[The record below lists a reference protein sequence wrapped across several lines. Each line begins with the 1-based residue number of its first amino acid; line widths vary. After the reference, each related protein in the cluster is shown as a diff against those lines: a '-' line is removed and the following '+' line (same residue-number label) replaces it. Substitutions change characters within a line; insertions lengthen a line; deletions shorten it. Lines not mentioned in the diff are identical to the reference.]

1 MKYKSITE
9 NHLFSKAYAK
19 GKKYVGRLI
28 VVYVLKDYAA
38 ERFMRANPKKKYFNR
53 TGISVSK
60 KVGGAVVRSRVR
72 RIIREGYRA
81 AQTERKIKTGN
92 LIVIGA
98 RSASVNAKSTDIA
111 KEFAA
116 AFDALELTVG
126 EKR

>member
-1 MKYKSITE
+1 MKYGSITE

-38 ERFMRANPKKKYFNR
+38 ERLRKANPEKKFINR

-81 AQTERKIKTGN
+81 AQTERRIKTGN
-92 LIVIGA
+92 LIVTGA
-98 RSASVNAKSTDIA
+98 RSAAADAKSTDVA
-111 KEFAA
+111 REFVK
-116 AFDALELTVG
+116 AFDALELSVG

>member
-1 MKYKSITE
+1 MKYGSITE

-38 ERFMRANPKKKYFNR
+38 ERLRRANPENKFINR

-60 KVGGAVVRSRVR
+60 KVGGAFVRSRVR
-72 RIIREGYRA
+72 RIIREGYRS
-81 AQTERKIKTGN
+81 AQNERRIKTGN

-98 RSASVNAKSTDIA
+98 RSAAADAKSTDVYR
-111 KEFAA
+111 EFVK
-116 AFDALELTVG
+116 AFDALELSVG

>member
-1 MKYKSITE
+1 MKYTSITE

-38 ERFMRANPKKKYFNR
+38 ERLMRANPEKKYFNR

>member
-1 MKYKSITE
+1 MKYGSITE

-38 ERFMRANPKKKYFNR
+38 ERLRKANPEKKFINR

-81 AQTERKIKTGN
+81 AQTERRIKTGN

-98 RSASVNAKSTDIA
+98 RSAAADAKSTDVSR
-111 KEFAA
+111 EFIK
-116 AFDALELTVG
+116 AFDALELSTG

>member
-1 MKYKSITE
+1 MKYGSITE

-38 ERFMRANPKKKYFNR
+38 ERLRRANPEKKFINR

-81 AQTERKIKTGN
+81 AQNERRIKTGN

-98 RSASVNAKSTDIA
+98 RSAAADAKSTDVSR
-111 KEFAA
+111 EFVK
-116 AFDALELTVG
+116 AFDALELSVG